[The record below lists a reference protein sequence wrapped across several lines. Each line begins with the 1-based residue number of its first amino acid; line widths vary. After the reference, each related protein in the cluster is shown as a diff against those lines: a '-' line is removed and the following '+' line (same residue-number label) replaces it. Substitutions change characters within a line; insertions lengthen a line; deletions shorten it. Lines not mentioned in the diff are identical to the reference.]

1 MVETSQATTFTGYL
15 SMRYGDVDPQVERG
29 YGYAISDRRALW
41 RWENRKGDS
50 SYVRDSKDFSGLKI
64 NLINERGDCEPK

>member
-1 MVETSQATTFTGYL
+1 MCLERPGDGRDFLGYHFHRV
-15 SMRYGDVDPQVERG
+15 SKCAFGDVDPQVERG
-29 YGYAISDRRALW
+29 YGYAISDWRVW

-64 NLINERGDCEPK
+64 NFN